1 MRVVLAREP
10 LSDERIA
17 TLTDVERDRLAAL
30 RRATRFGESLGLA
43 PSSSYRH
50 LLDQGDDQG
59 LHVVVAAPPDRL
71 EPVTWWFPITGRVA
85 YRSYFDAERA
95 GRFAASLDDRGYDTY
110 VRRASLYSTLGW
122 FDDPVPRGML
132 SWNEVSVVDVILHEL
147 VHSTIFAADQSD
159 YNEAIASFVASE
171 ATLRFYAESP
181 EELEAARRSYADRRR
196 FASLLDA
203 LSADLEQVYARAQ
216 GPDQARG
223 ERELVFERYR
233 LEVYPSRDW
242 ETGHFDGFLEA
253 PLSNA
258 YLVAQATYLAELA
271 CFDAWLRA
279 LDGDLERFITLH
291 HEQPGAWR
299 DDLAECG
306 TR

>member
-1 MRVVLAREP
+1 MIVRSYTGVTEENSYWRSFNL
-10 LSDERIA
+10 D
-17 TLTDVERDRLAAL
+17 D
-30 RRATRFGESLGLA
+30 FGVTGNIE
-43 PSSSYRH
+43 
-50 LLDQGDDQG
+50 
-59 LHVVVAAPPDRL
+59 VTRL
-71 EPVTWWFPITGRVA
+71 EVGV
-85 YRSYFDAERA
+85 EQ
-95 GRFAASLDDRGYDTY
+95 
-110 VRRASLYSTLGW
+110 STPGGGLTAQ
-122 FDDPVPRGML
+122 P
-132 SWNEVSVVDVILHEL
+132 
-147 VHSTIFAADQSD
+147 
-159 YNEAIASFVASE
+159 

-181 EELEAARRSYADRRR
+181 EELEAARRGYADRRR

-203 LSADLEQVYARAQ
+203 LSADLEQVYARAE

-279 LDGDLERFITLH
+279 LDGDLERFIALH